1 MITIGLKE
9 AALTIQFQPV
19 ESADPRLLTDSHTQK
34 SASSGESNSFEEKF
48 RAERARLGLMFSPYG
63 QFSGFFSYP
72 AEQTFDFSAAGK
84 TGQKDLFAPER
95 NDQNN
100 NQASTV
106 KPNEPPTTRSTLQ
119 LFEGLPLRS
128 SNNQFLQ
135 DLLAKTGWLTPNLA
149 ARPSFFQAFL
159 DGKLQPRLDLQALV
173 DEIAAKIKL
182 VRGRETTQFTL
193 TLNPAELGE
202 IVLLLTAS
210 AGLLSIRIQASDE
223 TKKLID
229 ENKVEL
235 EQALKKAGITFDFV
249 TVEEANE
256 YV

>member
-1 MITIGLKE
+1 M
-9 AALTIQFQPV
+9 TIQFPPV

-72 AEQTFDFSAAGK
+72 AEKTFDFSAAGK
-84 TGQKDLFAPER
+84 TGQKELFAPET
-95 NDQNN
+95 NDQNY
-100 NQASTV
+100 NQTSTA
-106 KPNEPPTTRSTLQ
+106 KPAKQPTAGPAFQ
-119 LFEGLPLRS
+119 IFEGLPLRS

-135 DLLAKTGWLTPNLA
+135 ELLAKTGWLTPNLA

-159 DGKLQPRLDLQALV
+159 DGKLQTRLDLQTLV

-182 VRGRETTQFTL
+182 VRNRETTQFTL
-193 TLNPAELGE
+193 TLKPAELGE
-202 IVLLLTAS
+202 IVLLLTAH

-235 EQALKKAGITFDFV
+235 ERALKKAGVTFDSV
-249 TVEEANE
+249 RIEEAKE
-256 YV
+256 HV